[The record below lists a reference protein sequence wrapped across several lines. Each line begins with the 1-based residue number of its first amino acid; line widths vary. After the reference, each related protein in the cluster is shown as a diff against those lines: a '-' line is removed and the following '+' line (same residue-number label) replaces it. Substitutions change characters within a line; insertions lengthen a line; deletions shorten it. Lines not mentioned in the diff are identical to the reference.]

1 MTIMDQ
7 DRPRTDADIRALAAR
22 VVGDAPETPFGVYLF
37 AADEHASALGRY
49 VEEQVFAEA
58 FGNSAE
64 LLEREYG
71 AYEAATAFLVVID
84 HRRLLP
90 AGAMR
95 LITPSAAGFKTLDEI
110 GAVWQQPLDE
120 VLLHT
125 ALTLPPDRVWDVATL
140 AVAPDYRG
148 KATAGLV
155 SMALYRGLCRGAD
168 VCGVDWWVTILDSV
182 VLRML
187 QWQLHKPFT
196 TFQRVAPMPYLGS
209 GASVPVWSN
218 INAWRQRLADE
229 DGPTYE
235 LLFADSEL
243 DAAISGPDPASFERY
258 VARAGHLLRAP
269 APGPA

>member
-1 MTIMDQ
+1 MTLTDQ
-7 DRPRTDADIRALAAR
+7 QPRTNADIRALCAR
-22 VVGDAPETPFGVYLF
+22 VVGDSPTTPFGVYLF
-37 AADEHASALGRY
+37 AADEHASALGRF

-58 FGNSAE
+58 FGNSAD

-110 GAVWQQPLDE
+110 EAVWERSLED
-120 VLLHT
+120 VYLHT
-125 ALTLPPDRVWDVATL
+125 ALTLPPERVWDVATL

-168 VCGVDWWVTILDSV
+168 ACGVDWWVTILDTV
-182 VLRML
+182 VLRMI
-187 QWQLHKPFT
+187 QWQLRKPFT
-196 TFQRVAPMPYLGS
+196 SFQGVEPMPYLGS
-209 GASVPVWSN
+209 AASVPVWSN
-218 INAWRQRLADE
+218 INAWRQRLAEGEGD
-229 DGPTYE
+229 TYE
-235 LLFADSEL
+235 LLFAASEL
-243 DAAISGPDPASFERY
+243 DAAVSGPDPASF
-258 VARAGHLLRAP
+258 ARFAGRVGGRVEEL
-269 APGPA
+269 PGSA

>member
-1 MTIMDQ
+1 MTVIDQ
-7 DRPRTDADIRALAAR
+7 PRTDADIRALVAR
-22 VVGDAPETPFGVYLF
+22 VVGTENETPFGVYLF
-37 AADEHASALGRY
+37 AGDEHASALGRY

-58 FGNSAE
+58 FGNSTE
-64 LLEREYG
+64 LLEREY
-71 AYEAATAFLVVID
+71 ARYEPATAFLVVID

-110 GAVWQQPLDE
+110 VDVWKQPLED
-120 VLLHT
+120 VMLHT
-125 ALTLPPDRVWDVATL
+125 ALTLPADRVWDVATL

-187 QWQLHKPFT
+187 QWQLKKPFT
-196 TFQRVAPMPYLGS
+196 SFQTVEPMPYLGS
-209 GASVPVWSN
+209 ASSVPVWSN
-218 INAWRQRLADE
+218 INAWRQRLAEE

-235 LLFADSEL
+235 LLFSDSEL
-243 DAAISGPDPASFERY
+243 DAAVSGPDAASFERY
-258 VARAGHLLRAP
+258 VARAGHALRGSTT
-269 APGPA
+269 GPA

>member
-1 MTIMDQ
+1 MTVMDQ
-7 DRPRTDADIRALAAR
+7 DQRTDADIRALAAR
-22 VVGDAPETPFGVYLF
+22 IVGDGTTTPFGVYLF
-37 AADEHASALGRY
+37 GADEHGSALGRY

-71 AYEAATAFLVVID
+71 AYEQATAFLVVID
-84 HRRLLP
+84 HRRMLP
-90 AGAMR
+90 AGSMR

-110 GAVWQQPLDE
+110 GAVWKQPLDE

-125 ALTLPPDRVWDVATL
+125 ALTLPAERVWDVATL

-196 TFQRVAPMPYLGS
+196 SFQRVEPMPYLGS
-209 GASVPVWSN
+209 GSSVPVWSN

-229 DGPTYE
+229 DGVTYE
-235 LLFADSEL
+235 LLFSESEL
-243 DAAISGPDPASFERY
+243 DAAIAGPDPASFERY
-258 VARAGHLLRAP
+258 VDRAGHLLRES
-269 APGPA
+269 APGSA

>member
-1 MTIMDQ
+1 MTVVDQ
-7 DRPRTDADIRALAAR
+7 HPRTDADIRALAAR
-22 VVGDAPETPFGVYLF
+22 VVGDAPQTPFGVYLF

-58 FGNSAE
+58 FGNSSE

-120 VLLHT
+120 VMLHT

-155 SMALYRGLCRGAD
+155 SMALYRGLCRGA
-168 VCGVDWWVTILDSV
+168 VACGVDWWVTILDAV

-209 GASVPVWSN
+209 ASSVPVWSN
-218 INAWRQRLADE
+218 INAWRQRLAEE
-229 DGPTYE
+229 DGATYE

-243 DAAISGPDPASFERY
+243 DAAVSGPDPASFARVAER
-258 VARAGHLLRAP
+258 ADRDSEP
-269 APGPA
+269 ASGPA